1 MGVGVGVAVGKCQGI
16 ISCLM
21 SAVLSFIICKELLLF
36 ESFAKTDLQLHSYN
50 IFLQQIAQ
58 KKEE

>member
-1 MGVGVGVAVGKCQGI
+1 
-16 ISCLM
+16 M